1 MAQKLIIVE
10 SPAKAR
16 TVAKILGSGFSVK
29 ASVGHVRDLPK
40 NTLGVDEENGFEPQ
54 YEVLPDKGKIV
65 AELRKAAKK
74 AEEVYLATDPDREGE
89 AIGWHLVEVLKS
101 CGTPIQR
108 VEFHEITKR
117 AVIESFESP
126 RELDIHRVDAQQ
138 ARRVI
143 DRLVGY
149 RLSPLLWDKVK
160 RGLSAGRVQSVALKM
175 ICDREAEIEAF
186 NPEEYW
192 LVDAKVESQT
202 PPPFVLKLTKR
213 AGRKWRPE
221 NEEEAR
227 AVEIVLR
234 NETLQITNLTKK
246 ISQQRPKA
254 PFITA
259 HLQQEAARRLR
270 MPVRR
275 VMQLAQRLYEGIE
288 VGSQGQI
295 GLITYIRTDSVRVS
309 DESIDAAREM
319 IESRWGADALPQKP
333 NFYKNR
339 RASQDAHEAI
349 RPADVTLTPER
360 LAKHLK
366 EDELRLY
373 RLIWERF
380 VASQMTPAKFDTT
393 QVEVVASDYT
403 FGVTGKILKDP
414 GFLRLWKEPEANGQG
429 NDQGNGKGN
438 GKTESSLLP
447 SDLAEGTQLKCNDI
461 ALEQKFTQPPARFSE
476 ATLVRALEENGIG
489 RPSTYAS
496 ILATLSSRDY
506 VQRQRG
512 TFHPSHLGRVVS
524 RLLVTSFADLINET
538 YTATLE
544 TELDSVAEGSEN
556 WRELIAKFAKRFNN
570 ELETAKTEMEQVKGK
585 GVETSEK
592 CTECGKSMVIKFGRY
607 GEFLACSG
615 YPECRHTRDLKEETA
630 EEEKAAEG
638 EAPKCPDC
646 ESEMVQ
652 KRSRFGP
659 FWACSTYPECK
670 GTRRIGGGPA
680 ASKPENTGVKCP
692 KEKCD
697 GEILKRT
704 SRRGRIFY
712 GCSAYP
718 KCDFTM
724 WDPPVEGSCPECGL
738 AVLGLKVTKR
748 RGRELVCPVKEC
760 SHREPAPPEED
771 SETESAD

>member
-1 MAQKLIIVE
+1 MADKLIIVE

-16 TVAKILGSGFSVK
+16 TVAKILGSEFSVK

-40 NTLGVDEENGFEPQ
+40 NKLGVDEEAGFEPQ
-54 YEVLPDKGKIV
+54 YEILPDKQKIV

-89 AIGWHLVEVLKS
+89 AIGWHLVEVLRS
-101 CGTPIQR
+101 TGTPIQR

-117 AVIESFESP
+117 AVTESFETP
-126 RELDIHRVDAQQ
+126 RPLDGNRVDAQQ

-175 ICDREAEIEAF
+175 ICDREAEIDAF
-186 NPEEYW
+186 VPQEYW
-192 LVDAKVESQT
+192 LVDAKVQADQ
-202 PPPFVLKLTKR
+202 PPPFALRLNKRAGKKWRPGNESEAKAVEAALRENPLRITKLTK
-213 AGRKWRPE
+213 K
-221 NEEEAR
+221 
-227 AVEIVLR
+227 V
-234 NETLQITNLTKK
+234 
-246 ISQQRPKA
+246 SQQRPKP

-270 MPVRR
+270 LPVRR
-275 VMQLAQRLYEGIE
+275 VMQLAQRLYEGVE
-288 VGSQGQI
+288 VGSRGQI

-309 DESIDAAREM
+309 NESIATARDL
-319 IESRWGADALPQKP
+319 IQARWGDDAIPERP
-333 NFYKNR
+333 NYYRNR

-349 RPADVTLTPER
+349 RPTDVALTPDH

-366 EDELRLY
+366 PDELRLY

-393 QVEVVASDYT
+393 QVEVTVDDYT
-403 FGVTGKILKDP
+403 LAVTGKVLKEP
-414 GFLRLWKEPEANGQG
+414 GFLRLWKEPE
-429 NDQGNGKGN
+429 GNGSGN
-438 GKTESSLLP
+438 GRADAALP
-447 SDLAEGTQLKCNDI
+447 SGLAEGMELRCSDI
-461 ALEQKFTQPPARFSE
+461 VLEQKWTQPPARFTE

-506 VQRQRG
+506 VVRQKG
-512 TFHPSHLGRVVS
+512 TFHPTQLGRVVS
-524 RLLVTSFADLINET
+524 RLLVTSFTGLINET

-544 TELDSVAEGSEN
+544 TDLDGVAEGTES
-556 WRELIAKFAKRFNN
+556 WKVLVAKFAQQFNRD
-570 ELETAKTEMEQVKGK
+570 LETAKVEMDQVKGK

-592 CTECGKSMVIKFGRY
+592 CTECGQPMVIKFGRY
-607 GEFLACSG
+607 GEFLACTG
-615 YPECRHTRDLKEETA
+615 YPECRHTRDLKDEGA
-630 EEEKAAEG
+630 QEEKVAEG
-638 EAPKCPDC
+638 EAPVCPDC
-646 ESEMVQ
+646 GAEMVQ

-670 GTRRIGGGPA
+670 GTRRIGGA
-680 ASKPENTGVKCP
+680 KASAKPEKTGVACP
-692 KEKCD
+692 KEDCD
-697 GEILKRT
+697 GELLKRT
-704 SRRGRIFY
+704 SRRGRVFY
-712 GCSAYP
+712 GCGTYP

-724 WDPPVEGSCPECGL
+724 WDPPIAESCPQCGL
-738 AVLGLKVTKR
+738 AVLGLKETKR

-760 SHREPAPPEED
+760 DFRAPAPDEAK
-771 SETESAD
+771 SETETGA